1 MNDTKYMSFKFVGHN
16 RVGVPLSSPE
26 DGIQIQLPKRFVS
39 QLNLSGK
46 RLIVVG
52 LVVMLQRRRS
62 RF

>member
-1 MNDTKYMSFKFVGHN
+1 
-16 RVGVPLSSPE
+16 VGVPLSSPE